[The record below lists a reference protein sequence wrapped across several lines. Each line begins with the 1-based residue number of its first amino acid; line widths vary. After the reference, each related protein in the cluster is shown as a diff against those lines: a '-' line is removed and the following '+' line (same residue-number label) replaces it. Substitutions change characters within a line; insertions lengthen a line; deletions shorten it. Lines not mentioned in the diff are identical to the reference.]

1 MNVGEQLV
9 ADYLQHVEECQFVGQ
24 NLPTSGEQGEID
36 VIGVDIENKKIY
48 MCEVAIHLETGL
60 QYTKDRH
67 PNNINKFIEKFRRCS
82 NYANDYWKGYTHIY
96 MLWSPIVK
104 SPQKSSAH
112 SQVKDV
118 EEIVS
123 QLEQENI
130 KVTPI
135 INQDFMKCIEELKNH
150 AANTTTELKSPI
162 MRYMQLESK
171 LERHIN
177 KKIAPSI

>member
-9 ADYLQHVEECQFVGQ
+9 ADYLQHVKKCQFVGQ

-36 VIGVDIENKKIY
+36 VFFINIVKKIIY
-48 MCEVAIHLETGL
+48 ICEVAIHLETGL
-60 QYTKDRH
+60 QYTKDQH
-67 PNNINKFIEKFRRCS
+67 PNNINKFIDKFTRCS
-82 NYANDYWKGYTHIY
+82 NYANNYWKDYEHTF

-104 SPQKSSAH
+104 SPQKASAH

-123 QLEQENI
+123 TLQQKNI
-130 KVTPI
+130 EVIPI
-135 INQDFMKCIEELKNH
+135 INQDFMRCIKELKEY

-162 MRYMQLESK
+162 MRYMQIESK

-177 KKIAPSI
+177 KTKKII